1 MERDKVILVDIIK
14 ELAGLQ
20 PDFKNFDQ
28 WIEKLVNDL
37 KKQVNELFLQFVEEG
52 KPEQAFV

>member
-28 WIEKLVNDL
+28 WREKLVNDL

>member
-20 PDFKNFDQ
+20 PDFKIFDQ
-28 WIEKLVNDL
+28 WREKLVNDL

>member
-28 WIEKLVNDL
+28 WIEKVVNDL
-37 KKQVNELFLQFVEEG
+37 KKQVHELFLQFVEEG